1 MEKRILIKE
10 DQEKF
15 KEIAKDLK
23 QFMPFLNEIKASF
36 EALEIGEF
44 TNEDFKKI
52 VLLGP
57 KNYMEIYIQNLNN
70 QLDKLGVTISVIRQ
84 NAIKDHKNVIER
96 FKKAVDDAKRFYPEI
111 YSANRPKLTIKF
123 ISYEKGL
130 FVICKEDKEM
140 ILETFCRIYLDDD
153 QEIEILETAKEL
165 QKNFNKYLDIL
176 NSSGINVF
184 DKFLSLNHIFII
196 NEEGKVEI
204 KMEGVKSIS
213 TWKKRHEAHILE
225 RNERSKKRIDAQKAQ
240 SLQTKVD

>member
-10 DQEKF
+10 DLHLFRQ
-15 KEIAKDLK
+15 IATDLK
-23 QFMPFLNEIKASF
+23 QFMPVLNEIKASF
-36 EALEIGEF
+36 EALEIGAF
-44 TNEDFKKI
+44 TNEIFKET

-57 KNYMEIYIQNLNN
+57 KKHMEIYVKNLNN
-70 QLDKLGVTISVIRQ
+70 QLDKLGITSSVIRQ
-84 NAIKDHKNVIER
+84 NAIKDHENVIER

-111 YSANRPKLTIKF
+111 YTANRPKLTIKF

-130 FVICKEDKEM
+130 FVISKEDKEM

-225 RNERSKKRIDAQKAQ
+225 RNERSKKRIDAQR
-240 SLQTKVD
+240 V

>member
-10 DQEKF
+10 DQERF

-23 QFMPFLNEIKASF
+23 QFMPVLNEIKASF

-57 KNYMEIYIQNLNN
+57 KKYIEIYVKNLNN
-70 QLDKLGVTISVIRQ
+70 QLDKLGITISVIRQ
-84 NAIKDHKNVIER
+84 NAIKDHENVIER

-130 FVICKEDKEM
+130 FVISKEDKEM
-140 ILETFCRIYLDDD
+140 ILETFCRIYLDND
-153 QEIEILETAKEL
+153 QEIEILETVKKL
-165 QKNFNKYLDIL
+165 QEVFNQYMEILD
-176 NSSGINVF
+176 NSGIKHFN
-184 DKFLSLNHIFII
+184 KFLSLGDVFEITQ
-196 NEEGKVEI
+196 EGKAEI
-204 KMEGVKSIS
+204 KMEGIKSIYS
-213 TWKKRHEAHILE
+213 WKKRQEAYFLE
-225 RNERSKKRIDAQKAQ
+225 RNERNQKRIDAQK
-240 SLQTKVD
+240 V

>member
-10 DQEKF
+10 DLYLF
-15 KEIAKDLK
+15 KQIATDLK
-23 QFMPFLNEIKASF
+23 QFMPVLNEIKASF
-36 EALEIGEF
+36 EALEIGAF
-44 TNEDFKKI
+44 TNEIFKET

-57 KNYMEIYIQNLNN
+57 KKYMEIYIQNLNN
-70 QLDKLGVTISVIRQ
+70 QLDKIGITNSIIRQ
-84 NAIKDHKNVIER
+84 NAIKDHEKVIER

-111 YSANRPKLTIKF
+111 YSANRPKLTLKF
-123 ISYEKGL
+123 ISFQGGL
-130 FVICKEDKEM
+130 FIISKEDKEM

-153 QEIEILETAKEL
+153 QEIEILETANEL

-225 RNERSKKRIDAQKAQ
+225 RNERSKKRIDAQRR
-240 SLQTKVD
+240 

>member
-10 DQEKF
+10 DLYLF
-15 KEIAKDLK
+15 KQIATDLK
-23 QFMPFLNEIKASF
+23 QFMPVLNEIKASF
-36 EALEIGEF
+36 EALEIGAF
-44 TNEDFKKI
+44 TNEIFKET

-57 KNYMEIYIQNLNN
+57 KKYMEIYIQNLNN
-70 QLDKLGVTISVIRQ
+70 QLDKIGITNSIIRQ
-84 NAIKDHKNVIER
+84 NAIKDHEKVIER

-111 YSANRPKLTIKF
+111 YSANRPKLTLKF
-123 ISYEKGL
+123 ISFQGGL
-130 FVICKEDKEM
+130 FIISKEDKEM

-153 QEIEILETAKEL
+153 QEIEILETANEL

-225 RNERSKKRIDAQKAQ
+225 RNEKNKKRIDAQKA
-240 SLQTKVD
+240 